1 MSIKDYSEKEIEYV
15 LKAFSTYIKLV
26 VNHAAIDYARK
37 LKSQKYNVIS
47 LSECVEKEMSL
58 SMYDNGIFLFSE
70 IDDSDDIFSNSKY
83 NRAFKKLTK
92 KEQRILKLYSK
103 NYTPYEI
110 SKVLKITQS
119 NVTTI
124 KSRAVIKFKKY
135 ISEVDRNED

>member
-70 IDDSDDIFSNSKY
+70 IDDSDNIFSNSKY

-110 SKVLKITQS
+110 SKVLKITQT

-124 KSRAVIKFKKY
+124 KSRAIIKFKKY
-135 ISEVDRNED
+135 ISEVYRNED

>member
-1 MSIKDYSEKEIEYV
+1 MDIKDYSEKEIEHV
-15 LKAFSTYIKLV
+15 LKSFSAYIKLV

-37 LKSQKYNVIS
+37 LKSQRYNVIS
-47 LSECVEKEMSL
+47 LNECVEKEMSL

-70 IDDSDDIFSNSKY
+70 IDDSDNIFSNSKY
-83 NRAFKKLTK
+83 NRTFKKLTK

-110 SKVLKITQS
+110 SKVLKITQT

-124 KSRAVIKFKKY
+124 KSRAIIKFKKY